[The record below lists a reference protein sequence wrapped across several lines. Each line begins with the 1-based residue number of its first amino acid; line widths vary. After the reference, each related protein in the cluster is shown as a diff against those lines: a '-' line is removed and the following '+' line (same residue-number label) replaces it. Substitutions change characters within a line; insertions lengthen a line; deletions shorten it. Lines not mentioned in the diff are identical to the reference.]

1 MFELWKNELQT
12 KEEIKEKLKE
22 IKQQYKE
29 YLKLTNN
36 YNWNKQTVS
45 DNIKQYKKIILSF
58 EKALKDY

>member
-36 YNWNKQTVS
+36 YNWNKQTVN

-58 EKALKDY
+58 KKALKDY